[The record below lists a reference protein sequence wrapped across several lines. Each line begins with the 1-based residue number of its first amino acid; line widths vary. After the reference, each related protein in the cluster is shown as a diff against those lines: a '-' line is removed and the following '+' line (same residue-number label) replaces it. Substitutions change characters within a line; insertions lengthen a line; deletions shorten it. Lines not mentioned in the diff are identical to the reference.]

1 MSGKDLYLKLVD
13 EIILLLS
20 YNNLVK
26 YTYLFVWSCASG
38 FYFIIKVKENK
49 VKQKT
54 VHSHF
59 IVWSSKKVVEAI
71 KCVMF
76 AKYDIF
82 CILYP
87 NYLFSFS
94 DNLWCFK
101 HIHSTFKTIYFCS
114 YDTAGNVPGVW
125 GMTISK
131 AEREYSLSLW
141 SISHNSSWWHFFPLP
156 IFLPYKEKGVIIL
169 PELLLT
175 SYCLMVL
182 EC

>member
-1 MSGKDLYLKLVD
+1 MEGNSEMSGKDLFLKLVD

-38 FYFIIKVKENK
+38 FSFIIKVKENK

-101 HIHSTFKTIYFCS
+101 HIHSTFILSFKLDKNFWNIYLLYIYIC
-114 YDTAGNVPGVW
+114 YIYR
-125 GMTISK
+125 ML
-131 AEREYSLSLW
+131 RL
-141 SISHNSSWWHFFPLP
+141 
-156 IFLPYKEKGVIIL
+156 KE
-169 PELLLT
+169 
-175 SYCLMVL
+175 
-182 EC
+182 